1 MYFVFNRKI
10 NNIFMKNF
18 IKFFQNWRNFSQK
31 FRKKVNEINGITLFS
46 RKFKPRYLP
55 VKNENQKNL
64 FNSIFYAGQAF

>member
-18 IKFFQNWRNFSQK
+18 IKFFQNLRNFGQK
-31 FRKKVNEINGITLFS
+31 FRKKSTNSLYFLETLNLDIS
-46 RKFKPRYLP
+46 

-64 FNSIFYAGQAF
+64 YNSIFYGGQAF

>member
-18 IKFFQNWRNFSQK
+18 IKFFQNLRNFGQK
-31 FRKKVNEINGITLFS
+31 FRKKSTNSLYFLETLKLDIS
-46 RKFKPRYLP
+46 

-64 FNSIFYAGQAF
+64 YNSIFYGGQAF